1 MRSWLLA
8 GSGVWSSVSEIPSS
22 TDAIDRRFEPVIS
35 AAERQERTDRWAK
48 AVEALF
54 GLWMGEP
61 VSEAR
66 DRAANGCG

>member
-54 GLWMGEP
+54 G
-61 VSEAR
+61 
-66 DRAANGCG
+66 

>member
-1 MRSWLLA
+1 M
-8 GSGVWSSVSEIPSS
+8 WSSVSEIPSS

-54 GLWMGEP
+54 GW
-61 VSEAR
+61 
-66 DRAANGCG
+66 ANQ